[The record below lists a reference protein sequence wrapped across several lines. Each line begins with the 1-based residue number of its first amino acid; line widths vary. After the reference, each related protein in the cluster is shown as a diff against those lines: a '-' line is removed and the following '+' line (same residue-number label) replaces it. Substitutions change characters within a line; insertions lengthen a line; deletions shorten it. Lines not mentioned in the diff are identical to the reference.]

1 MNNPI
6 KKEVNSKGKKKQ
18 VTVKFKVN
26 IWTVVFG
33 TLLVIFFLPPLFSM
47 LGVGSTDLK
56 IDLSQALVD
65 LKNEKIEKVS
75 IEKNNLILTYND
87 KTTKLATKEEGQSFT
102 DLLVASEIDPN
113 KLQFTVVDQTLAKA
127 IAEIAGIILPI
138 ILLGGF
144 FFYMMK
150 SQTKGAQDIFSFG
163 RSKAKIFAK
172 GKQNI
177 SFADVAG
184 VDEAKKELVEVVD
197 FLKNPEKYRKIGART
212 PKGVLLFG
220 PSGVG
225 KTLLAKAVAGEANVP
240 FFSMAGSEFME
251 MLVGIGA
258 SRVRDLFAQAKAQAP
273 SIIFIDEIDAIGR
286 QRGRSG
292 FVGGHDERE
301 QTLNQILVEMDGFT
315 PNESVIVLAATNR
328 GDLLDPALLRPGR
341 FDRRVTLD
349 MPDKEGREA
358 ILKIHSKG
366 KSFGKD
372 INWGRIADRTVGF
385 SGADLENMLNEAA
398 IGAARENKKEI
409 DMGDI
414 EESATKVKLGPA
426 KKRLQTLEDKKI
438 TAYHEAGHAI
448 VTHFTKGMDPVH
460 RISIV
465 ARGMSLGHTLIP
477 PAADRTHDTKTR
489 LLNQITAM
497 LGGRAAEEFVFNEM
511 TSGASNDIANATK
524 IARAMVVEWGMST
537 LGPVN
542 FGPDSSA
549 GEFGQ
554 TEWYQ
559 ENTVSP
565 AMQEKIDNEVTKIME
580 NGLKEAE
587 KVIKKYKIKLNKV
600 ANELLK
606 NETIDRDEFE
616 KIVGKRQDGG
626 NGGLLKEISSK

>member
-1 MNNPI
+1 MKPI
-6 KKEVNSKGKKKQ
+6 QEKPVKKKQ
-18 VTVKFKVN
+18 VTVKLKVN
-26 IWTVVFG
+26 IWTIVFG
-33 TLLVIFFLPPLFSM
+33 ILLFLFFVPPLLSM
-47 LGVGSTDLK
+47 LGFSGVQNK
-56 IDLSQALVD
+56 VDLSVALND
-65 LKNEKIEKVS
+65 IRESKIEKVV
-75 IEKNNLILTYND
+75 IEKDNLVLTYKD
-87 KTTKLATKEEGQSFT
+87 GSTKLTTKEEGESLANLLDKSKIDSSKLNFT
-102 DLLVASEIDPN
+102 I
-113 KLQFTVVDQTLAKA
+113 TDQTFAKA
-127 IAEIAGIILPI
+127 VAEFLSIVLPI

-150 SQTKGAQDIFSFG
+150 SQTRGAQDIFSFG
-163 RSKAKIFAK
+163 KSKAKIFAK
-172 GKQNI
+172 GKQDTK
-177 SFADVAG
+177 FADVAG
-184 VDEAKKELVEVVD
+184 VDEAKKELIEVVD
-197 FLKNPEKYRKIGART
+197 FLKNPEKFKKIGART

-292 FVGGHDERE
+292 MVGGHDERE

-315 PNESVIVLAATNR
+315 PNESVMVLAATNR

-349 MPDKEGREA
+349 MPDKEGRDA
-358 ILKIHSKG
+358 IMKIHAKG
-366 KSFGKD
+366 KKFGKK
-372 INWGRIADRTVGF
+372 INWEKIAERTVGF

-398 IGAARENKKEI
+398 IQAGRSEKVEI
-409 DMGDI
+409 DMMDV
-414 EESATKVKLGPA
+414 EEAATKVKLGPA
-426 KKRLQTLEDKKI
+426 KKRLQSMDDKKI

-489 LLNQITAM
+489 LLDQITAM
-497 LGGRAAEEFVFNEM
+497 LGGRAAEQFIFNEM
-511 TSGASNDIANATK
+511 TSGASSDIANATR
-524 IARAMVVEWGMST
+524 IARAMVIEWGMSAM
-537 LGPVN
+537 GPVN
-542 FGPDSSA
+542 FGPDTAA

-554 TEWYQ
+554 TEYYQ
-559 ENTVSP
+559 ENAVAP
-565 AMQEKIDNEVTKIME
+565 ATQEKIDIEVRKIMD

-587 KVIKKYKIKLNKV
+587 KIIKKNKKKLDEV
-600 ANELLK
+600 AKALLK
-606 NETIDRDEFE
+606 TETIDKEEFE
-616 KIVGKRQDGG
+616 KLVGKKQ
-626 NGGLLKEISSK
+626 NGDRSLLLEKTISK